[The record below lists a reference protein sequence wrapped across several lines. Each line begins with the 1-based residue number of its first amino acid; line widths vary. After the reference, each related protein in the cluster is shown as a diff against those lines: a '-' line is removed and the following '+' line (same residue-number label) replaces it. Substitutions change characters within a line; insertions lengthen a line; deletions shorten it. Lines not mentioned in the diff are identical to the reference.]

1 MRATDKKDGFSV
13 QAISGTRAVHLG
25 MNAHQDATRDLVG
38 FGIGRRSGPGGEIR
52 WLNGFKTFREVV
64 PDPQRGNH
72 FPTVEQ
78 PIQDF
83 KWGHYSARPDEAN
96 HYVVRPLFKPQSGDL
111 SNLRS
116 GTDLEVSVRT
126 EKEDSG
132 EHSVLFNRGAIVSQA
147 YSAKFDNDAGL
158 DEYELAAELDD
169 PEAERTQWLSRGLLE
184 AALAFIGQ
192 AKSSRFSLH
201 CAFYELTYP
210 PILKALADAASAGA
224 TVEVAFEADHFKT
237 RAQKRVES
245 GQGKRNRDAIA
256 EYKGKPRLHF
266 RERIHH
272 ISIPHN
278 KFIVLVENG
287 HPIAVWTGSTNITS
301 SGFLGQSNV
310 GHIVREETVAAA
322 YLAYFGQIAADAKR
336 AELKAWTAQHSPNPV
351 ALAAGATSTL
361 FSPRYNESML
371 DWYGDRMDEA
381 SQTILLTSAF
391 GVTPKL
397 AEHFNNDR
405 DYLRYILME
414 QESRGAGA
422 QKMLERDKDTR
433 IVLGQGLGTTGRLG
447 HWKDIPGWKLEKWM
461 WREHHYRS
469 SGHVFFC
476 HTKYMVI
483 DPLTDDPLVFSGSAN
498 FSGASLKNNDENMLL
513 IRGNQSVADIYTT
526 EFFRLLNHFYYRQVA
541 NRKAEDGQ
549 SDPAIRFLEPDD
561 SWVAGHFSQ
570 QNYRSKRREL
580 FGIPA

>member
-1 MRATDKKDGFSV
+1 MRSSDKKDGFSV
-13 QAISGTRAVHLG
+13 HAISGARAVHLG
-25 MNAHQDATRDLVG
+25 MNARRDATRDLVG
-38 FGIGRRSGPGGEIR
+38 FGVGRRVGQDIR
-52 WLNGFKTFREVV
+52 WLNGFKSFREVV
-64 PDPQRGNH
+64 PDPQRGDY
-72 FPTVEQ
+72 FPTVKQ

-83 KWGHYSARPDEAN
+83 KWGHYSALPDATN
-96 HYVVRPLFKPQSGDL
+96 HYVVRPLFRPQNGDL
-111 SNLRS
+111 SNLRA
-116 GTDLEVSVRT
+116 GTDLEVTIRT
-126 EKEDSG
+126 EKEDDG
-132 EHSVLFNRGAIVSQA
+132 EHSVLFNRGAIASQA
-147 YSAKFDNDAGL
+147 YADRFAGDRAL
-158 DEYELAAELDD
+158 SEDELAAELDD
-169 PEAERTQWLSRGLLE
+169 PGAERTQWLSRGLLE
-184 AALAFIGQ
+184 AALGFIAQ
-192 AKSSRFSLH
+192 ARSSRFSLH

-224 TVEVAFEADHFKT
+224 TVEIAFEADHYKT
-237 RAQKRVES
+237 RAKQRVES
-245 GQGKRNRDAIA
+245 SQGKRNRAAIA
-256 EYKGKPRLHF
+256 GYQGKPRLHF
-266 RERIHH
+266 KERIHH

-301 SGFLGQSNV
+301 SGFLGQSNA
-310 GHIVREETVAAA
+310 GHIVRDQTVAAA
-322 YLAYFGQIAADAKR
+322 YLAYFQQIAADTHR
-336 AELKAWTAQHSPNPV
+336 ADLKAWIKQHCPNPT
-351 ALAAGATSTL
+351 LFAAGKTIPL
-361 FSPRYNESML
+361 FSPRTNDSML

-397 AEHFNNDR
+397 AERFNNDR

-422 QKMLERDKDTR
+422 QDMLERDSDTR

-483 DPLTDDPLVFSGSAN
+483 DPLTDDPMVFSGSAN
-498 FSGASLKNNDENMLL
+498 FSPASLTSNDENMLL
-513 IRGNQSVADIYTT
+513 IRGNQAVADIYTT
-526 EFFRLLNHFYYRQVA
+526 EFFRLLNHFYFRQVA

-549 SDPAIRFLEPDD
+549 SDPDIRYLEPDD
-561 SWVAGHFSQ
+561 SWVAGHFRA